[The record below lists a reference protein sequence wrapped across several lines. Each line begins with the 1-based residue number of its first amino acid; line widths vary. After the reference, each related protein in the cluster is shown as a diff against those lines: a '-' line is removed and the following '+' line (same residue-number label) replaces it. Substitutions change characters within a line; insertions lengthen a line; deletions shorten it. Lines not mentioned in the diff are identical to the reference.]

1 MSFELIT
8 ANYGQKLM
16 AFSGFNLLH
25 GFLRNNWNLTH
36 SMANN
41 FTAFTHASLSVL
53 FAGSY
58 LLSRQ
63 FEYSGAENLYKVC
76 RIVSTGYFSYDIVH
90 IITHGKRTKLNLLYL
105 YHHLASTYLIQQ
117 NPVIYR
123 CAEVLFWG
131 ELSNLPMYMV
141 YYHIKSKS
149 NKAIIDF
156 WKTTQAVGYTA
167 IRLPILSY
175 VTYDALS
182 NVEDRFPIYT
192 CLPVYF
198 MGIFWSINLCKKLA

>member
-1 MSFELIT
+1 
-8 ANYGQKLM
+8 
-16 AFSGFNLLH
+16 
-25 GFLRNNWNLTH
+25 
-36 SMANN
+36 
-41 FTAFTHASLSVL
+41 
-53 FAGSY
+53 
-58 LLSRQ
+58 
-63 FEYSGAENLYKVC
+63 
-76 RIVSTGYFSYDIVH
+76 
-90 IITHGKRTKLNLLYL
+90 
-105 YHHLASTYLIQQ
+105 
-117 NPVIYR
+117 
-123 CAEVLFWG
+123 
-131 ELSNLPMYMV
+131 MV